1 MIFTDPSVVP
11 CDMLKGMLEGSGIR
25 VLIKNELGSGGVGL
39 GNPIPSMISLVFAW
53 PEVWV
58 GDDDYEVAA
67 AIVADMKK
75 AQTSTQSPWKCK
87 RCGETVDAELSACWK
102 CDEPKNN

>member
-1 MIFTDPSVVP
+1 
-11 CDMLKGMLEGSGIR
+11 MLKGMLEGSGIR

-58 GDDDYEVAA
+58 ADDDYEVAA
-67 AIVADMKK
+67 AIAADMKK
-75 AQTSTQSPWKCK
+75 ERPATQSPWTCK

-102 CDEPKNN
+102 CDEPKAD